1 MDKPEK
7 KISEE
12 QAFSRMARIC
22 SQKEYCSHDVRRKL
36 DRLAFSDQ
44 TVNEIVVRL
53 KKEKFIDEERFARSF
68 IHDKLRFN
76 KWGKKKIELSLRQK
90 QLPAEL
96 IADAFSQF
104 SDASLNESLLPLLKK
119 KRGTI
124 KGRSEYEKNGKLIKY
139 GLGRGF
145 SMKEILACMK
155 IMDLD
160 ELPDETS

>member
-1 MDKPEK
+1 MDKPGK
-7 KISEE
+7 MISED

-22 SQKEYCSHDVRRKL
+22 SQKEYCSYDMRRKL
-36 DRLAFSDQ
+36 KRMNFPDQ
-44 TVNEIVVRL
+44 TVEKIIGRL
-53 KKEKFIDEERFARSF
+53 KKEKFIDEDRFARSF

-76 KWGKKKIELSLRQK
+76 KWGKRKIEISLRQK
-90 QLPAEL
+90 QLPADL

-104 SDASLNESLLPLLKK
+104 SDASLSESLLPLLEK
-119 KRGTI
+119 KRRTI

-145 SMKEILACMK
+145 SIKEILACMK

-160 ELPDETS
+160 ELPDET